1 MKPTESEVRPAQLAS
16 RGAVHGLM
24 STTTAALVQ
33 GFGQLLV
40 LAILARYVSKTDF
53 GLVTATLV
61 VIGLGRQL
69 AEALVLPALVQRNT
83 LTPRDSGTAATLSW
97 LFSFVAVAL
106 LWLGAGA
113 IAQLFNEPAII
124 PIVKVMAT
132 VFLLQS
138 PLFVAE
144 GLIQRDFGFGRLASA
159 EVLSFLLGYTLVGV
173 TLALLG
179 AGVWALVWAYVAQVM
194 VKTVVL
200 VWQRPD
206 ALRLAFDPAS
216 ARATLNLAGGFGTSK
231 LLNYAA
237 LQGDYAVVAATMSAA
252 AVGVYGR
259 AYQLVSL
266 PVMLLGVALD
276 RVLFPAYAR
285 LQNDRPRAAEHYR
298 HSVALSAMLIAPIT
312 VLFVL
317 LAPELVR
324 FLLGPNW
331 SETVVPL
338 QILAASLLFRMGYK
352 LNDPLTKGL
361 GVVYRR
367 AWRVAVYA
375 LAVVLC
381 ALAGSSWGLVGV
393 AIGVSVAITINFLL
407 VAQLALQLLNI
418 SWRDYAAMHARGVML
433 ALCLL
438 PFAWAA
444 VSGLRNV
451 GAGSFAILCGVVML
465 VGAGLLLAALLR
477 PDVVLGP
484 DVQWLSRLVGTSL
497 APVDKTTFAE
507 SRRPGLVVEFGVDL
521 VAEPALQHDLLNA
534 LHRQLTAQHIPVRC
548 QAPADTA
555 RLRQLRAAGKT
566 LLRAPRIA
574 LHDALIIFSSVRQHN
589 SNGSKRVISWLAL
602 TQRLSLALSSATVTI
617 LQRGVMQELQAL
629 DRQGDVQSIVKYMP
643 QALHQAAPDILVC
656 AQQPGEPARRM
667 QKTLVGLCEQR
678 ACPQQADSC
687 LLVISLEQIGKATD
701 VTDRA
706 RTIAAAIAAQWQAKQ
721 GDGTIASTRE

>member
-1 MKPTESEVRPAQLAS
+1 MKAAEPVVQLAS
-16 RGAVHGLM
+16 RGAVHGLV
-24 STTTAALVQ
+24 STTTAAVVQ

-69 AEALVLPALVQRNT
+69 AEALVLPALVQRDS
-83 LTPRDSGTAATLSW
+83 LTARDCGTAATLSW
-97 LFSFVAVAL
+97 LFSLVAVVL

-124 PIVKVMAT
+124 PIVKVMAL
-132 VFLLQS
+132 VFVLQS

-194 VKTVVL
+194 VKTVIL
-200 VWQRPD
+200 IWHRPD
-206 ALRLAFDPAS
+206 ALRLAFDPTS

-285 LQNDRPRAAEHYR
+285 LQNDRLRAAAHYR
-298 HSVALSAMLIAPIT
+298 HSVALSAMLIAPVT

-331 SETVVPL
+331 SETILPL
-338 QILAASLLFRMGYK
+338 QILAASLVFRMGYK

-367 AWRVAVYA
+367 AWRVAIYA

-393 AIGVSVAITINFLL
+393 AIGVSVAIIINFLL
-407 VAQLALQLLNI
+407 VAQLALQLLNL

-433 ALCLL
+433 AVCLL
-438 PFAWAA
+438 PFAWGA
-444 VSGLRNV
+444 VSGLRYV
-451 GAGSFAILCGVVML
+451 GAGHFTILCSVVALM
-465 VGAGLLLAALLR
+465 GAGLLLAAVLR
-477 PDVVLGP
+477 PDLVLGP
-484 DVQWLSRLVGTSL
+484 DVQWLTRLLGTSL
-497 APVDKTTFAE
+497 APADKAAVGKL
-507 SRRPGLVVEFGVDL
+507 SQRGLVVELAADL
-521 VAEPALQHDLLNA
+521 TDGLALQQDLFTA
-534 LHRQLTAQHIPVRC
+534 LRGQLSAQHIPVRC
-548 QAPADTA
+548 ETTTDTT
-555 RLRQLRAAGKT
+555 RLRQLRAAGKI
-566 LLRAPRIA
+566 LLQAPRIA
-574 LHDALIIFSSVRQHN
+574 LHDALIIFSSVRQNN

-602 TQRLSLALSSATVTI
+602 THRLSLAVSAPTVTL
-617 LQRGVMQELQAL
+617 LQRGVLQELQTL
-629 DRQGDVQSIVKYMP
+629 DRQGDMASIIKSMP
-643 QALHQAAPDILVC
+643 QALQRAAPDILVC
-656 AQQPGEPARRM
+656 AQQPEASAERL
-667 QKTLVGLCEQR
+667 QKVLVDLV
-678 ACPQQADSC
+678 QQHVNSR
-687 LLVISLEQIGKATD
+687 LLVISFEQIDKGIH
-701 VTDRA
+701 VTDLA
-706 RTIAAAIAAQWQAKQ
+706 RTIAADIATQWHAQRD
-721 GDGTIASTRE
+721 DGSTA